1 MSKNDDIKKLINDCI
16 FYGMTNFRGGIVPNS
31 NISDND
37 KMIELFKQYKKMLHY
52 YNDLIKVTNK
62 KTKKYNTYLS
72 KIDKIGMYLNLLDD
86 FIIRV

>member
-16 FYGMTNFRGGIVPNS
+16 FYGIVPNS

-37 KMIELFKQYKKMLHY
+37 KMIFLFKQYKKMLHY
-52 YNDLIKVTNK
+52 YNDLIKITNK